1 MNFLMG
7 VLVGV
12 ALASIV
18 FGYLGYHLYKLFKYN

>member
-7 VLVGV
+7 VVVGV

-18 FGYLGYHLYKLFKYN
+18 FGYLTYHLYKLFKYH